1 VEATRKTPRPLAD
14 RTPED
19 LAMSQRTRI
28 FIAVLS
34 VAIVVLTGAA
44 LATPPTGFTTNVL
57 ARGSAE
63 GLHAK
68 HDGIRVSSRHGVSAD
83 VAVATVTI
91 DPGGSSGW
99 HHHPGVVLVVV
110 QSGTVTFYD
119 ENCRPDVHR
128 AGETFIES
136 SESPGLAKNT
146 GTGTAVVEATFI
158 VPASTPPT
166 PLRIDDPRPMRCDVT

>member
-1 VEATRKTPRPLAD
+1 ME
-14 RTPED
+14 E

-28 FIAVLS
+28 LIAVVS
-34 VAIVVLTGAA
+34 IRVVALTGPAR
-44 LATPPTGFTTNVL
+44 ATPPAAFTPPLL
-57 ARGSAE
+57 ARGTTRD
-63 GLHAK
+63 LHAK
-68 HDGIRVSSRHGVSAD
+68 HDGIRLSSRHGASAD

-119 ENCRPDVHR
+119 QNCRAAIHQ

-136 SESPGLAKNT
+136 SDSPGLAKNT
-146 GTGTAVVEATFI
+146 GTATAVVQATFI
-158 VPASTPPT
+158 VPASTPPAPPT
-166 PLRIDDPRPMRCDVT
+166 PLRIDDPQPKRCNLT

>member
-1 VEATRKTPRPLAD
+1 M
-14 RTPED
+14 ED
-19 LAMSQRTRI
+19 LAVSQRTRI
-28 FIAVLS
+28 FIAVIS
-34 VAIVVLTGAA
+34 VAVVALTGAA

-57 ARGSAE
+57 ARGTA
-63 GLHAK
+63 GDLHAK

-99 HHHPGVVLVVV
+99 HHHPGIVLVIV

-119 ENCRPDVHR
+119 DHCRAAIHR

-136 SESPGLAKNT
+136 SDSPGLAKNT
-146 GTGTAVVEATFI
+146 GTATAVVEATFI
-158 VPASTPPT
+158 VPASTPPAPPT
-166 PLRIDDPRPMRCDVT
+166 PLRIDDPQPKRCNVT

>member
-1 VEATRKTPRPLAD
+1 
-14 RTPED
+14 
-19 LAMSQRTRI
+19 MSKRTRI

-34 VAIVVLTGAA
+34 VAVVALGGAA

-57 ARGSAE
+57 ARGSAGE
-63 GLHAK
+63 VHTK
-68 HDGIRVSSRHGVSAD
+68 HDGIRLSSRHGVSAD

-99 HHHPGVVLVVV
+99 HHHPGVVAVVV

-119 ENCRPDVHR
+119 EHCHADVHQ

-136 SESPGLAKNT
+136 SDSPGLAKNN

-158 VPASTPPT
+158 VPASTPPAPPT
-166 PLRIDDPRPMRCDVT
+166 PLRIDDRQPERCNVT

>member
-1 VEATRKTPRPLAD
+1 
-14 RTPED
+14 
-19 LAMSQRTRI
+19 MSKRTRI

-34 VAIVVLTGAA
+34 VAVVALGGAA

-57 ARGSAE
+57 ARGSAGE
-63 GLHAK
+63 LRTK
-68 HDGIRVSSRHGVSAD
+68 HDGIRLSSRHGVSAD

-99 HHHPGVVLVVV
+99 HHHPGVVAVVV

-119 ENCRPDVHR
+119 EHCRADVHQ

-136 SESPGLAKNT
+136 SDSPGLAKNN

-158 VPASTPPT
+158 VPASTPPAPPT
-166 PLRIDDPRPMRCDVT
+166 PLRIDDRQPERCNVT